1 MSLGKKKQK
10 KKQPTTKQKPSKIVL
25 WDEDVPPEV
34 SPGSEKKRKMRGH
47 DECVTEAGLQHQK
60 I

>member
-1 MSLGKKKQK
+1 MSLGKKKKQQ
-10 KKQPTTKQKPSKIVL
+10 QPTTKQKPSKIVL

-34 SPGSEKKRKMRGH
+34 SPGSEEKRKMRGH